1 MNRKHCPVS
10 ANITSY
16 NQTISFSTQIN
27 SAKLCYLKRF
37 APIYASYLLV
47 VSTASFPSVR
57 WTKVPNFCGEKKQV
71 SSLSGK
77 RTGSV
82 FMESHPY
89 LVAFWNTAT
98 ADKRSL
104 YSKRWLQPPPASL
117 PPACQFQRQEANPP
131 PVCLSDQ
138 EPASGGPLMHP
149 PGPTS
154 WTLTAAS
161 QVCYSTTPCPG
172 TGLSSRRTS
181 PFEDRS
187 VSYYHWI
194 SNAVTVSSIE

>member
-1 MNRKHCPVS
+1 MRGKVKGWMNEKHCPVS
-10 ANITSY
+10 ATITSY

-27 SAKLCYLKRF
+27 SAKLCYLKCF

-47 VSTASFPSVR
+47 VSTASFPSVQ
-57 WTKVPNFCGEKKQV
+57 WTKVPNFCCEEKQV

-131 PVCLSDQ
+131 
-138 EPASGGPLMHP
+138 A
-149 PGPTS
+149 
-154 WTLTAAS
+154 
-161 QVCYSTTPCPG
+161 
-172 TGLSSRRTS
+172 GLSLWSGTCFRGT
-181 PFEDRS
+181 P
-187 VSYYHWI
+187 
-194 SNAVTVSSIE
+194 NAPPWSHILDARCRFPSLLQHYPMPWNWPV